1 MNKTLKTIVS
11 LLLILLTVCV
21 LTACGKKNAAP
32 AQEQAAAAEK
42 SGLWANAAYDRDT
55 SFGSG
60 KTTLLV
66 EVKAE
71 DRSVT
76 FTLKTDKETVGAALL
91 EHGLIAGDEGEFG
104 LYVKAVNGITADYD
118 VDQSYWGFFK
128 NGEMMMTGVDGEKI
142 EDGGHYELVYTK

>member
-1 MNKTLKTIVS
+1 MKKTLKIIVTLLS
-11 LLLILLTVCV
+11 LLLTVCM
-21 LTACGKKNAAP
+21 LTACGKMNAAP
-32 AQEQAAAAEK
+32 ATEQAAAAEK

-91 EHGLIAGDEGEFG
+91 EHGLIAGEEGEFG